1 MNPMKNVPKV
11 RLGSPMLAGVVI
23 AALWLALG
31 ALLMSAMMYA
41 GNLKEDSLPAWAL
54 GIHGA
59 AALCGGFTSG
69 KRSASRGWYHGGV
82 LGLAYGLLV
91 LIISFLAA
99 DAGIS
104 ARTGILFLI
113 VALAGA
119 AGGMVGVNLKKS

>member
-1 MNPMKNVPKV
+1 MNPIKTVPKV
-11 RLGSPMLAGVVI
+11 RLGSPMLAGLVF

-31 ALLMSAMMYA
+31 ALLLSLLLYA
-41 GNLKEDSLPAWAL
+41 GSLNESSLPAWSL

-69 KRSASRGWYHGGV
+69 KRSGSKGWYHGGL
-82 LGLAYGLLV
+82 LGLGYGLLV

-99 DAGIS
+99 DAGIG

-119 AGGMVGVNLKKS
+119 FGGMVGVNLRK